1 MKWIL
6 NGFEVTPRNVFD
18 ISLDSDWTGRPTE
31 LEAGTDSLKIP
42 REGLDVIQSWI
53 SQYGPFQGIPLQCIL
68 NNGQV
73 VEYYVDLMDGAIY
86 EDFDITVKIKR
97 RKGRDSF
104 FTQADGT
111 SFELMASK
119 GVNFNVFNVPY
130 IIVKDNAVELA
141 LTMSISL
148 YVMTRE
154 LIDQIIALSE
164 SITNII
170 DAVTLNATVP
180 PSVNTG
186 PIITLVIKA
195 LVQLAVIALLIVALI
210 KMSEQ
215 FFELLFPKIRNF
227 LATKVQKLIAI
238 GCAYLGYTLESNLLQ
253 ENANLTLLP
262 VPLVKDKDS
271 FWDFIENDLNFAFT
285 KGYPSGQDS
294 TPTLGS
300 LISFVET
307 MYNAK
312 TRVINGIVQIERRDY
327 WAGITQNQF
336 IPALNIQGERRNN
349 YTFNTDESWKRTYI
363 SFDVDP
369 SDTHTMDFFD
379 PTDAEYSTEVS
390 NIANE
395 DLVLIKGLNSIKGN
409 FAYGVR
415 KNKLNWLEKF
425 AKEFFEVVDE
435 VIEAFGGNGNFASQ
449 ITNRIGVLQISQQFY
464 SKTKIMWTIGGKQPE
479 NYQNYIGASAIYN
492 KYHVINEIQNND
504 YKVYQDVP
512 VRMTNDEF
520 SAILNNNFVT
530 FDGKVCEILTMQ
542 YLEDKRLAT
551 VSYKEPFDYADG
563 KVYTLTINT

>member
-6 NGFEVTPRNVFD
+6 NGFEVTPRNIFD

-53 SQYGPFQGIPLQCIL
+53 TQYGPFQGIPLQCIL

-73 VEYYVDLMDGAIY
+73 IEYYVDLMDGAIY

-104 FTQADGT
+104 FNQADGT

-119 GVNFNVFNVPY
+119 GVLFNTVDIPY
-130 IIVKDNAVELA
+130 VIIKDNAVELA
-141 LTMSISL
+141 LTMAISL

-154 LIDQIIALSE
+154 LIDQIVALSE
-164 SITNII
+164 TITNII
-170 DAVTLNATVP
+170 DAVTPQTGTGVTFSIGQIATL
-180 PSVNTG
+180 
-186 PIITLVIKA
+186 IIKA
-195 LVQLAVIALLIVALI
+195 LVQLAIIALLIVALI

-215 FFELLFPKIRNF
+215 FFELLFPKVRYF
-227 LATKVQKLIAI
+227 LGTKIQHLITI
-238 GCAYLGYTLESNLLQ
+238 GCAHLGYTLESNLLQ
-253 ENANLTLLP
+253 SLGNLTILP
-262 VPLVKDKDS
+262 VPLVKDKGS
-271 FWDFIENDLNFAFT
+271 FWDFLQNDLNWAYT
-285 KGYPSGQDS
+285 KGYPTGQDS

-300 LISFVET
+300 LIAFVEK

-312 TRVINGIVQIERRDY
+312 TRVTNGIVQIERRDY

-336 IPALNIQGERRNN
+336 IPALNIQGERRNS
-349 YTFNTDESWKRTYI
+349 YILNTDDSWKRTYI
-363 SFDVDP
+363 SFEVDP

-390 NIANE
+390 NIANN
-395 DLVLIKGLNSIKGN
+395 DLILLKGLNSINGN
-409 FAYGVR
+409 FAFGVR
-415 KNKLNWLEKF
+415 KNGLNWLENF

-435 VIEAFGGNGNFASQ
+435 VIEAFGGNGNLASQ
-449 ITNRIGVLQISQQFY
+449 ITSRIGVLQISQQFY
-464 SKTKIMWTIGGKQPE
+464 SKTKLMWTIGGKQPE
-479 NYQNYIGASAIYN
+479 NYTSYIGASAIYN
-492 KYHVINEIQNND
+492 NYHVINEIQNND
-504 YKVYQDVP
+504 YKVFEDVP

-520 SAILNNNFVT
+520 TSILNNNFAI
-530 FDGKVCEILTMQ
+530 FDGKVCEILTMK

-563 KVYTLTINT
+563 KVYTLTINS

>member
-53 SQYGPFQGIPLQCIL
+53 SQYGVFQGIPLQCIL

-164 SITNII
+164 TITNII
-170 DAVTLNATVP
+170 DAVTPQTGTGVTFSIGQIATL
-180 PSVNTG
+180 
-186 PIITLVIKA
+186 IIKA

-238 GCAYLGYTLESNLLQ
+238 GCAHLGYTLESNLLQ

-435 VIEAFGGNGNFASQ
+435 VIEAFGGNGNFASK

-520 SAILNNNFVT
+520 TAILNNNFVT